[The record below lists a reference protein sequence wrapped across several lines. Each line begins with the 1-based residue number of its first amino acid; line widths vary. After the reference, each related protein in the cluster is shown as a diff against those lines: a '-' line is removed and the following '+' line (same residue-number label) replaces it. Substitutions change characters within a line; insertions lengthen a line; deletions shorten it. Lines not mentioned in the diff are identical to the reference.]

1 MIQSEAGKTSIGEL
15 RTAGPALLT
24 MPEHSAA
31 RPKAHVALN
40 ATMSKTDTPASIN
53 RPDALRG
60 PRKRA
65 KVTLWKPDTNPAERV
80 RLTSRKDGETNG
92 RDT

>member
-1 MIQSEAGKTSIGEL
+1 MIKSAAGKMCIGEP

-24 MPEHSAA
+24 MPEHSGA
-31 RPKAHVALN
+31 RPRAHVALN
-40 ATMSKTDTPASIN
+40 ATPSKTDTPQSII

-65 KVTLWKPDTNPAERV
+65 KVTFWKPDTNPAECV

>member
-1 MIQSEAGKTSIGEL
+1 MIQSSGKTCIGEL
-15 RTAGPALLT
+15 RTAGPALPT
-24 MPEHSAA
+24 MPEQSGA
-31 RPKAHVALN
+31 RPKAHVAPT
-40 ATMSKTDTPASIN
+40 ATPSKTDTLRSII

-65 KVTLWKPDTNPAERV
+65 KVTFWKPDTNPAECV

>member
-1 MIQSEAGKTSIGEL
+1 MIQSEAGKTSIGDP
-15 RTAGPALLT
+15 RTADPALPT
-24 MPEHSAA
+24 MPQHSGA
-31 RPKAHVALN
+31 RPRAPVAHTATLSKA
-40 ATMSKTDTPASIN
+40 DTPGSIN

-65 KVTLWKPDTNPAERV
+65 KVSLWKPDTNPAEFV
-80 RLTSRKDGETNG
+80 RLTLRKDGETNG

>member
-1 MIQSEAGKTSIGEL
+1 MIQSGEGKRCIGDP
-15 RTAGPALLT
+15 RTEGPALPT
-24 MPEHSAA
+24 MPQHLGA
-31 RPKAHVALN
+31 RPKAHVALT
-40 ATMSKTDTPASIN
+40 ATLSKTHTPGSIN
-53 RPDALRG
+53 RPDALRS

-65 KVTLWKPDTNPAERV
+65 KVTLWKPDTNPAECV